1 MALHWFF
8 LRFSVTLLNTLL
20 VTFGITSIIEAGIQ
34 WTWTADFHRMEST
47 YAAVRWKLG
56 PLFLSLTD
64 VVTLG
69 FALGAGARHVGGAA
83 LHRPGKAIRA
93 TTEDAPIAAA
103 FGVNEKLLGYLVS
116 GLAAAVAAVA
126 GLCLALN
133 HTLAPVQI
141 YAWMGVV
148 FAAVMMGGL
157 GRPLGPLVA
166 GIVIGV
172 SEAITMAVTAPTWA
186 PLVSFS
192 LLIAILLSGRRD
204 FHEAA
209 LAVLAAGACSG
220 AVPFSV
226 CRLSTS
232 RSSTWCCSAIV
243 LATSWNLLS
252 GYSGYFSFGHG
263 AFFGVGVYTTAT
275 LAAQLD
281 WPFLWTLPAAGAVAA
296 CSVSRSARWR
306 SACRRCAPNCSR
318 C

>member
-1 MALHWFF
+1 VPSATLLGQSVLSGIVIGSLYGLLGLGLSLSWGMLRQVNLAHFALAFLGGYLTFQLSGRLDPFVALAVIAPLFFLAGMALHWF
-8 LRFSVTLLNTLL
+8 LTRFKVTLLNTLL

-34 WTWTADFHRMEST
+34 WTWTADFQRMENA

-69 FALGAGARHVGGAA
+69 FAVALALGSWAVLRFTD
-83 LHRPGKAIRA
+83 LGKAIRA

-116 GLAAAVAAVA
+116 GFAAAVAAVA

-157 GRPLGPLVA
+157 GRPIGPLVA

-172 SEAITMAVTAPTWA
+172 SEAITMAVTNPTWA

-192 LLIAILLSGRRD
+192 LLIAILLLRPAR
-204 FHEAA
+204 
-209 LAVLAAGACSG
+209 
-220 AVPFSV
+220 FS
-226 CRLSTS
+226 
-232 RSSTWCCSAIV
+232 
-243 LATSWNLLS
+243 
-252 GYSGYFSFGHG
+252 
-263 AFFGVGVYTTAT
+263 
-275 LAAQLD
+275 
-281 WPFLWTLPAAGAVAA
+281 
-296 CSVSRSARWR
+296 
-306 SACRRCAPNCSR
+306 
-318 C
+318 

>member
-1 MALHWFF
+1 MLRQVNLAHFALAFLGGYLTFQLSARLDPFVILALVAPVFFVLGMALHWFF

-34 WTWTADFHRMEST
+34 WYWTADFHRMENA

-56 PLFLSLTD
+56 PLFVSLTD

-69 FALGAGARHVGGAA
+69 FALA
-83 LHRPGKAIRA
+83 LALGTWGVLRFTDLGKAIRA

-157 GRPLGPLVA
+157 GRPIGPLVA

-172 SEAITMAVTAPTWA
+172 SEAITMAVTNPTWA

-192 LLIAILLSGRRD
+192 LLIAILLFR
-204 FHEAA
+204 
-209 LAVLAAGACSG
+209 
-220 AVPFSV
+220 
-226 CRLSTS
+226 
-232 RSSTWCCSAIV
+232 
-243 LATSWNLLS
+243 
-252 GYSGYFSFGHG
+252 
-263 AFFGVGVYTTAT
+263 
-275 LAAQLD
+275 
-281 WPFLWTLPAAGAVAA
+281 PA
-296 CSVSRSARWR
+296 RF
-306 SACRRCAPNCSR
+306 
-318 C
+318 